1 VHSNTNFAPARTYD
15 NDSNMAPRSKSK
27 AKNSRKPTSGNPMTR
42 RGLISAAAGGASL
55 LANQAAAQTSG
66 TSRLRL
72 SLACWN
78 YDRTRPLTDGR
89 VPVDG
94 IDLTYLTL
102 PVEETFFRM
111 LRHHEFDAAELSLSS
126 YVLSLSSPNPPFIAI
141 PVFPSRFFRH
151 SCIYVSAKSGIR
163 EPKDLI
169 GKRVGTPEYQM
180 TAGVWIRGIL
190 SDEYQVPAQSM
201 SYFTGGEEEP
211 RRDEKIALSLPPEFK
226 VQPIPLDKTL
236 SQMLESG
243 ELDAFQTARAPSS
256 FNNGSGK
263 VRRLFENYPAVER
276 DYYLKTKIFP
286 IMHTV
291 VIRRDVYAK
300 YPWVVQSLYKAFV
313 LAQREVYRELHET
326 AALHYMLPWLLPHV
340 DETEKLMGRDFWPYG
355 LDSNMNTLTTFLR
368 YSHEQGLSK
377 RQLTPRDLFAPE
389 SLESFKI

>member
-1 VHSNTNFAPARTYD
+1 
-15 NDSNMAPRSKSK
+15 MAPRSKSK
-27 AKNSRKPTSGNPMTR
+27 AKNGRKPTSANQITR

-55 LANQAAAQTSG
+55 LPNKAAARTPGS
-66 TSRLRL
+66 SKLRL

-78 YDRTRPLTDGR
+78 YDRTRPLMDGR

-94 IDLTYLTL
+94 VDLTYLTL

-126 YVLSLSSPNPPFIAI
+126 YVLSLSSPNPPFVAI

-190 SDEYQVPAQSM
+190 SDEYRVPAESM

-211 RRDEKIALSLPPEFK
+211 GRDEKIALSLPPEFK
-226 VQPIPLDKTL
+226 VQPIPPDKTL
-236 SQMLESG
+236 SQMLQNG

-256 FNNGSGK
+256 FTNGSGK
-263 VRRLFENYPAVER
+263 VRLLFENYPAVER

-340 DETEKLMGRDFWPYG
+340 EETEKLMGRDFWPYG
-355 LDSNMNTLTTFLR
+355 LDANMNTLTTFPR
-368 YSHEQGLSK
+368 YSREQGLSK